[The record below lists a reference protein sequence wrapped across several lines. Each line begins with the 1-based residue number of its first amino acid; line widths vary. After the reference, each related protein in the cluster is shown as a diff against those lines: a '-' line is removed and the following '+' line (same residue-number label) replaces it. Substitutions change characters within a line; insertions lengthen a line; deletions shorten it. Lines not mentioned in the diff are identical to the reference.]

1 METSPQHNLARLM
14 LALVLLLSAFLAPL
28 AAVRSTSAQEPAGL
42 LTSNGIWLQAGLT
55 LPVFSFSAPEVSGDR
70 SVMLASLFSAIGA
83 EATLGQDGYN
93 GHDRFTLLNEGT
105 NSVLERFGATGGF
118 YAHNPSEAFGDSLRG
133 AVDPAAAQRLACT
146 FLSSNGLLPDNDLI
160 GTPDTL
166 QCGFPSDQ
174 SPYNVSLI
182 TSAAA
187 DAAGNLLSEQ
197 PIGALVQVPM
207 FVKTS
212 LWSQIAEI
220 PLGGPGGHLSLI
232 FRTTDYQDNGFT
244 LDDGFPGLGALAM
257 PFYSRSPSLV
267 GSYPALDPIALKGQV
282 LSALHAGYPD
292 ATDITVPDPALIYW
306 VSDAAE
312 PQTIMEPM
320 LEFEGVQVEVDGQL
334 AILRSFSVPA
344 LEGGPGGF
352 GPTVLITGP
361 ADGSEF
367 TTGADLALV
376 GSISAGTAPYSYR
389 WLLEDGTVLKSGD
402 LAAAGDVSANTVLP
416 NGLRDGAAATLT
428 VILEAE
434 DSVGALR
441 QASVTLS
448 VVSPPGPSQ
457 YLPLLL
463 RNAPGMGASALP
475 DLAEAMLDAMAIY
488 RFGVHAGS
496 DYPPYGAGG
505 SDLAGVV
512 PDANGFRTSMT
523 AYGWTSVY
531 NWWNSNAWEKD
542 WRDTSLGGID
552 STFGVDRV
560 DFAYYAGHSGPGGL
574 SLPSSVDDSWFDGA
588 DARFSTLRWA
598 AFASCQALR
607 AQWSPASEAPIRR
620 WFGAFRGAHMLLG
633 FNSNMADVAFGPR
646 FVENMRVPRFFGI
659 DFPGAQLTI
668 REAWVGTAFQMNAG
682 KPAYLYAVGNG
693 VNPVNNK
700 LPRSGDPALA
710 RPFPVQSYHWVWW
723 NE

>member
-1 METSPQHNLARLM
+1 M

-55 LPVFSFSAPEVSGDR
+55 LPVFSFSAPEVSGDD
-70 SVMLASLFSAIGA
+70 SVMLASLFSAIGP
-83 EATLGQDGYN
+83 EATLGEDGYN

-118 YAHNPSEAFGDSLRG
+118 YAHNPSEAFGDSPRG

-166 QCGFPSDQ
+166 KCDYPSNQ
-174 SPYNVSLI
+174 NPYRVSLI
-182 TSAAA
+182 TSASA
-187 DAAGNLLSEQ
+187 DPAGNLLSEQ

-531 NWWNSNAWEKD
+531 NWWNANAWEKD

-633 FNSNMADVAFGPR
+633 FNSNMADVAFGER
-646 FVENMRVPRFFGI
+646 FVNNMRIPRFFGI

-710 RPFPVQSYHWVWW
+710 RPYPVQSYHWVWW

>member
-42 LTSNGIWLQAGLT
+42 MTSNGIWLQAGLT
-55 LPVFSFSAPEVSGDR
+55 LPVFSFSAPEVSGDD
-70 SVMLASLFSAIGA
+70 SVMLASLFSAIGP
-83 EATLGQDGYN
+83 EATLGEDGYN

-118 YAHNPSEAFGDSLRG
+118 YAHNPSEAFGDSPRG

-166 QCGFPSDQ
+166 KCDYPSNQ
-174 SPYNVSLI
+174 NPYRVSLI
-182 TSAAA
+182 TSASA
-187 DAAGNLLSEQ
+187 DPAGNLLSEQ

-367 TTGADLALV
+367 ATGADLALV
-376 GSISAGTAPYSYR
+376 GSIGAGTAPYSYR

-402 LAAAGDVSANTVLP
+402 LAAAGDVSASTVLP

-505 SDLAGVV
+505 SDLSGVV

-531 NWWNSNAWEKD
+531 NWWNANAWEKD